1 MVKNIYTNCVILS
14 LGCKVFLDDGGEL
27 IAPAGKYSDGLVC
40 YTVNAFG
47 TVTELNNCGGTTS
60 TTTSTTTT
68 AGTTTTTTAGTTTT
82 TAATTTTTTLNPA
95 VWSNGQYSSRLSI
108 SGSGQAYWKTPG
120 VNANPCASASWN
132 TGPSI
137 NIGGSGQDSY
147 TVYTG
152 SVQLLPG
159 SFLRNQIINGVQV
172 DGILFTPLNSGFECG
187 QSPLFVQKVFAG
199 TNTTSS
205 LTIFP
210 NTSIPMAAGDKLQ
223 YWVGT
228 AGPLDTTRTTPPDSA
243 IIGSSVSYTTF
254 TVAPNY
260 VFGHV
265 WATQTFTSSGNFYY
279 NTF

>member
-1 MVKNIYTNCVILS
+1 MKKDIYTNCVLLS
-14 LGCKVFLDDGGEL
+14 VGCKVFLDEGGEV

-47 TVTELNNCGGTTS
+47 TITELNQCGGTTS
-60 TTTSTTTT
+60 TTTSTSTTSTSTSTTSTTT
-68 AGTTTTTTAGTTTT
+68 SG
-82 TAATTTTTTLNPA
+82 TTTTTLNPA
-95 VWSNGQYSSRLSI
+95 VWSNGQYSSLLFI
-108 SGSGQAYWKTPG
+108 SGSGQAYWKQAG
-120 VNANPCASASWN
+120 VNDNPCASGSWYN
-132 TGPSI
+132 GPVVS
-137 NIGGSGQDSY
+137 IGGSGQTSY

-152 SVQLLPG
+152 SVELVSG
-159 SFLRNQIINGVQV
+159 VYRNEIINGVAV
-172 DGILFTPLNSGFECG
+172 PGVIFTPINSGYECG

-223 YWVGT
+223 YWVRTDAPLST
-228 AGPLDTTRTTPPDSA
+228 ARTNPPDSA

-254 TVAPNY
+254 TVPPY
-260 VFGHV
+260 IFRHV